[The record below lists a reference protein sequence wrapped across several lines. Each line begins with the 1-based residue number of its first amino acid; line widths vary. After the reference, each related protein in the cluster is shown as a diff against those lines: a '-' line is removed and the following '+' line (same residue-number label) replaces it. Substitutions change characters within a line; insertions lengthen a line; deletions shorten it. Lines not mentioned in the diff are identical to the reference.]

1 LDFEIWILDLFCKA
15 KAMDYLTYLKKL
27 LDVVVQEEASDL
39 DISVGHVPNIRI
51 TSQLTPLSQEKIILS
66 KDSEGLAF
74 SLLSAVQREK
84 FLAEKEIDFSYQY
97 EDKGRFRINIFFQR
111 GSISLALRFIPSK
124 IRTIEELNLP
134 PILHDFVSRPQGL
147 VLVTGATSQG
157 KSTSLAA
164 MIDEINHTR
173 SVHIITIED
182 PIEYT
187 YPIDRAI
194 IDQREVIIDTLNFNN
209 ALRASLRQNPDVIMV
224 GEMRDLETITTTIT
238 AAETGHLVFAT
249 LHTNSAAQTI
259 HRIVD
264 VFPAEQQ
271 DQIKFQLSS
280 SLLGIVSQRLVPRIK
295 GGLIPVCEVLICN
308 NAISNLI
315 RENRVHE
322 IPAVIETSAKEG
334 MISFNRAMVD
344 LVRKKE
350 ISLKNAM
357 DYAIDPSEVRDLLR

>member
-1 LDFEIWILDLFCKA
+1 ME
-15 KAMDYLTYLKKL
+15 YLQYLQKL
-27 LDVVVQEEASDL
+27 LDVVVSHEASDL
-39 DISVGHVPNIRI
+39 DISVGHAPNIRI
-51 TSQLTPLSQEKIILS
+51 TGQLVPLSQEKVIS
-66 KDSEGLAF
+66 AKDSEGLAF
-74 SLLSAVQREK
+74 SIMSEIQRKK
-84 FLAEKEIDFSYQY
+84 FLEEKEIDFSYQH

-111 GSISLALRFIPSK
+111 GTISLALRFIPSR

-134 PILHDFVSRPQGL
+134 PILHDFAARPQGL

-157 KSTSLAA
+157 KSTTLAA

-173 SVHIITIED
+173 SVHIITVED

-209 ALRASLRQNPDVIMV
+209 ALRSSLRQNPDVIMV
-224 GEMRDLETITTTIT
+224 GEMRDLETISTTIT

-271 DQIKFQLSS
+271 GQIRFQLSS
-280 SLLGIVSQRLVPRIK
+280 SLLGIVSQRLIPRIK
-295 GGLIPVCEVLICN
+295 GGFIPVCEVLICN
-308 NAISNLI
+308 NAVSTLI
-315 RENRVHE
+315 RENKVHE

-334 MISFNRAMVD
+334 MISLSRAMVD

-350 ISLKNAM
+350 ISLKNAT
-357 DYAIDPSEVRDLLR
+357 DYAQDPGEIRNLLR

>member
-1 LDFEIWILDLFCKA
+1 
-15 KAMDYLTYLKKL
+15 MDYLTYLKKL
-27 LDVVVQEEASDL
+27 LEIAVREQASDL
-39 DISVGHVPNIRI
+39 DISVGHYPNIRV
-51 TSQLTPLSQEKIILS
+51 TGQLIPLSQENKITD
-66 KDSEGLAF
+66 KDAEGLAF
-74 SLLSAVQREK
+74 AIMSEEQKKRFLVQKELDLSY
-84 FLAEKEIDFSYQY
+84 DF
-97 EDKGRFRINIFFQR
+97 EGKGRFRVNIFYQR
-111 GSISLALRFIPSK
+111 GFISLALRFVPTK

-134 PILHDFVSRPQGL
+134 PILHDFAGRPQGL

-157 KSTSLAA
+157 KSTTLAA

-173 SVHIITIED
+173 PVHIITIED

-194 IDQREVIIDTLNFNN
+194 IDQREVSIDTLTFAN

-249 LHTNSAAQTI
+249 LHTNSASQTI

-271 DQIKFQLSS
+271 DQIRFQLAS
-280 SLLGIVSQRLVPRIK
+280 SLLGIVSQRLIPAIK
-295 GGLIPVCEVLICN
+295 GGFIPVCEVMICN
-308 NAISNLI
+308 NAVSTLI
-315 RENRVHE
+315 RENKTHE

-334 MISFNRAMVD
+334 MISLNRAMVD

-350 ISLKNAM
+350 ISLQNAI
-357 DYAIDPSEVRDLLR
+357 DYSLDPSEIRNLLR

>member
-1 LDFEIWILDLFCKA
+1 MEYKP
-15 KAMDYLTYLKKL
+15 YLKKL
-27 LDVVVQEEASDL
+27 LDIAIKEEASDL

-51 TSQLTPLSQEKIILS
+51 TGQLVPLSQEKPILN

-74 SLLSAVQREK
+74 AMMTDEQRKK
-84 FLAEKEIDFSYQY
+84 FLAEKEIDFSYQH
-97 EDKGRFRINIFFQR
+97 EDKGRFRVNIFFQR
-111 GSISLALRFIPSK
+111 GTISLALRFVPSK

-134 PILHDFVSRPQGL
+134 PILHDFVTRNQGL

-157 KSTSLAA
+157 KSTTLAA

-173 SVHIITIED
+173 SVHVITIED

-187 YPIDRAI
+187 YPVDRAI
-194 IDQREVIIDTLNFNN
+194 IEQREVGIDTLNFNS

-224 GEMRDLETITTTIT
+224 GEMRDLETIATTIT

-249 LHTNSAAQTI
+249 LHTNSASQTI

-264 VFPAEQQ
+264 VFPSEQQ
-271 DQIKFQLSS
+271 GQIRFQLAS
-280 SLLGIVSQRLVPRIK
+280 SLLGIVSQRLIPRIK
-295 GGLIPVCEVLICN
+295 GGFIPVCEVLICN

-315 RENRVHE
+315 RENKVHE
-322 IPAVIETSAKEG
+322 VPAVIETSAKEG
-334 MISFNRAMVD
+334 MISANRAIVD

-350 ISLKNAM
+350 ISLKNAI
-357 DYAIDPSEVRDLLR
+357 DYALDPNEVRSLLR

>member
-1 LDFEIWILDLFCKA
+1 
-15 KAMDYLTYLKKL
+15 MDYLQYLKKL
-27 LDVVVQEEASDL
+27 LDMVVKEEASDL
-39 DISVGHVPNIRI
+39 DISVGHAPNIRI
-51 TSQLTPLSQEKIILS
+51 TGQLIPLSREEIIS
-66 KDSEGLAF
+66 PKDSEGLAF
-74 SLLSAVQREK
+74 SIMSELQRKK
-84 FLAEKEIDFSYQY
+84 FLEEKEVDLSYQY
-97 EDKGRFRINIFFQR
+97 ENKGRFRVNIFFQR
-111 GSISLALRFIPSK
+111 GSISLALRFIPSR

-134 PILHDFVSRPQGL
+134 PILHDFISRPQGL
-147 VLVTGATSQG
+147 ILVTGATSQG
-157 KSTSLAA
+157 KSTTLAA

-173 SVHIITIED
+173 AVHIITVED

-194 IDQREVIIDTLNFNN
+194 VDQREVAIDALSFNS
-209 ALRASLRQNPDVIMV
+209 ALRASFRQNPDVIMV
-224 GEMRDLETITTTIT
+224 GEMRDLETIATTIT

-280 SLLGIVSQRLVPRIK
+280 SLLSIISQRLIPRIK
-295 GGLIPVCEVLICN
+295 GGFIPVCEVLICN
-308 NAISNLI
+308 NAVSNLI
-315 RENRVHE
+315 RENKIHE

-334 MISFNRAMVD
+334 MISLNRAMVD

-357 DYAIDPSEVRDLLR
+357 DYALDPSEVRNLLR

>member
-1 LDFEIWILDLFCKA
+1 
-15 KAMDYLTYLKKL
+15 MDYLIYLKKL
-27 LDVVVQEEASDL
+27 LDILVKEEASDL
-39 DISVGHVPNIRI
+39 DISVGHAPNIRI
-51 TSQLTPLSQEKIILS
+51 TGQLIPLSQEKVITA
-66 KDSEGLAF
+66 KDSEGIAF
-74 SLLSAVQREK
+74 SILSEAQRKK
-84 FLAEKEIDFSYQY
+84 FLEEKEIDFSYQH
-97 EDKGRFRINIFFQR
+97 EEKGRFRINIFFQR
-111 GSISLALRFIPSK
+111 GSISLALRFIPSR

-134 PILHDFVSRPQGL
+134 PVLHDFTSRPQGL

-157 KSTSLAA
+157 KSTTLAA
-164 MIDEINHTR
+164 MIDEINHTKA
-173 SVHIITIED
+173 VHIITIED

-194 IDQREVIIDTLNFNN
+194 IDQREVVIDTLNFNN

-224 GEMRDLETITTTIT
+224 GEMRDLETIATTIT

-271 DQIKFQLSS
+271 DQIRFQLSS
-280 SLLGIVSQRLVPRIK
+280 SLLGIVSQRLIPRIK
-295 GGLIPVCEVLICN
+295 GGFIPVCEVLICN
-308 NAISNLI
+308 NAVSNLI
-315 RENRVHE
+315 RENKIHE

-334 MISFNRAMVD
+334 MISSNRAMVD

-357 DYAIDPSEVRDLLR
+357 DYATDPSEIRNLLR

>member
-1 LDFEIWILDLFCKA
+1 ME
-15 KAMDYLTYLKKL
+15 YLSYLKKL
-27 LDVVVQEEASDL
+27 LDITVQQEASDL

-51 TSQLTPLSQEKIILS
+51 TGQLVPLSQEKIIAP
-66 KDSEGLAF
+66 KDSEGIAF
-74 SLLSAVQREK
+74 SLLSEIQKKK
-84 FLAEKEIDFSYQY
+84 FLEEKEIDFSYQH
-97 EDKGRFRINIFFQR
+97 EDKGRFRINMYFQR
-111 GSISLALRFIPSK
+111 GTISLALRFIPSK
-124 IRTIEELNLP
+124 IRTIEELSLP
-134 PILHDFVSRPQGL
+134 PILHDFTSRPQGL

-157 KSTSLAA
+157 KSTTLAA

-173 SVHIITIED
+173 SVHIITVED

-187 YPIDRAI
+187 YPISRAM
-194 IDQREVIIDTLNFNN
+194 IDQREVMIDTLNFNN
-209 ALRASLRQNPDVIMV
+209 ALRSSLRQNPDVIMV
-224 GEMRDLETITTTIT
+224 GEMRDLETIGTTIT

-249 LHTNSAAQTI
+249 LHTNSASQTI

-271 DQIKFQLSS
+271 GQIRFQLSS
-280 SLLGIVSQRLVPRIK
+280 SLLGIISQRLIPRIK
-295 GGLIPVCEVLICN
+295 GGFIPVCEVMLCN

-315 RENRVHE
+315 RENKIHE

-334 MISFNRAMVD
+334 MISFSRAMVD

-357 DYAIDPSEVRDLLR
+357 DYSVNADEIRNLLR

>member
-1 LDFEIWILDLFCKA
+1 
-15 KAMDYLTYLKKL
+15 MDYLNYLKKL
-27 LDVVVQEEASDL
+27 LDILVQEEASDL
-39 DISVGHVPNIRI
+39 DISVGHAPNIRV
-51 TSQLTPLSQEKIILS
+51 TGQLVPLSQEPIITP
-66 KDSEGLAF
+66 KDSEGIAF
-74 SLLSAVQREK
+74 SMLSEAQRKK
-84 FLAEKEIDFSYQY
+84 FLEEKEFDFSYQHG
-97 EDKGRFRINIFFQR
+97 DKGRFRANVFFQR
-111 GSISLALRFIPSK
+111 GSISLALRFIPTK

-134 PILHDFVSRPQGL
+134 SVIHDFTSRKQGL

-157 KSTSLAA
+157 KSTTLAA

-173 SVHIITIED
+173 AVHIITVED

-194 IDQREVIIDTLNFNN
+194 IDQREVAIDTLNFNN

-224 GEMRDLETITTTIT
+224 GEMRDLETIAITIT

-249 LHTNSAAQTI
+249 LHTNSASQTI

-271 DQIKFQLSS
+271 DQMRFQLSS
-280 SLLGIVSQRLVPRIK
+280 SLLGIISERLIPRIK
-295 GGLIPVCEVLICN
+295 GGFIPVCEVLLCN
-308 NAISNLI
+308 NAVSNLI
-315 RENRVHE
+315 RENKIHE

-334 MISFNRAMVD
+334 MISLNRAMAD

-357 DYAIDPSEVRDLLR
+357 DYATDPSEVRNLLR

>member
-1 LDFEIWILDLFCKA
+1 ME
-15 KAMDYLTYLKKL
+15 YLNYLKKL
-27 LDVVVQEEASDL
+27 LDIVVQEEASDL

-51 TSQLTPLSQEKIILS
+51 TGQLVPLNKEKVITP

-74 SLLSAVQREK
+74 SMLSEVQQKK
-84 FLAEKEIDFSYQY
+84 FLEEKEIDFSYQH

-111 GSISLALRFIPSK
+111 GTISLALRFIPSK

-134 PILHDFVSRPQGL
+134 PILHDFLDRPQGL

-157 KSTSLAA
+157 KSTTLAA

-194 IDQREVIIDTLNFNN
+194 VDQREVLTDTLNFDNS
-209 ALRASLRQNPDVIMV
+209 LRATLRQNPDVIMV
-224 GEMRDLETITTTIT
+224 GEMRDLETIATTIT

-271 DQIKFQLSS
+271 SQIRFQLSS
-280 SLLGIVSQRLVPRIK
+280 SLLGIISQRLVPRIK
-295 GGLIPVCEVLICN
+295 GGFIPVCEVMISN
-308 NAISNLI
+308 NAIANLI
-315 RENRVHE
+315 RENKIHE

-334 MISFNRAMVD
+334 MISSNRAMVD

-350 ISLKNAM
+350 ISLKNAV
-357 DYAIDPSEVRDLLR
+357 DYALDPAEIRNLLR

>member
-1 LDFEIWILDLFCKA
+1 ME
-15 KAMDYLTYLKKL
+15 YLQYLKKL
-27 LDVVVQEEASDL
+27 LDTVVDQEASDL

-51 TSQLTPLSQEKIILS
+51 TGQLVPLSQEKEIEP

-74 SLLSAVQREK
+74 CVMSELQRKK
-84 FLAEKEIDFSYQY
+84 FLEEKEIDLSYQH
-97 EDKGRFRINIFFQR
+97 EDKGRFRINVFFQR
-111 GSISLALRFIPSK
+111 GSISLAARFIPSK
-124 IRTIEELNLP
+124 IRTIEELSLP
-134 PILHDFVSRPQGL
+134 PILHDLSGRPQGL

-157 KSTSLAA
+157 KSTTLAA
-164 MIDEINHTR
+164 MVDEINHTK

-194 IDQREVIIDTLNFNN
+194 VDQREVIIDTLNFNN

-224 GEMRDLETITTTIT
+224 GEMRDLETISTTIT

-271 DQIKFQLSS
+271 GQIRFQLSS
-280 SLLGIVSQRLVPRIK
+280 SLSGIVSQRLIPRIK
-295 GGLIPVCEVLICN
+295 GGFIPVCEVMICN
-308 NAISNLI
+308 NAIATLI
-315 RENRVHE
+315 RENKIHE

-334 MISFNRAMVD
+334 MISYSRAMVD
-344 LVRKKE
+344 LVRRKE
-350 ISLKNAM
+350 ISLKNAT
-357 DYAIDPSEVRDLLR
+357 DYALDPNEVKNLLR

>member
-1 LDFEIWILDLFCKA
+1 
-15 KAMDYLTYLKKL
+15 MDYLQYLKKL
-27 LDVVVQEEASDL
+27 LDIVVQQEASDL

-51 TSQLTPLSQEKIILS
+51 TGQLVPLSQEKIILA

-74 SLLSAVQREK
+74 SMLSEIQKKKLLE
-84 FLAEKEIDFSYQY
+84 EKEVDFSYQH
-97 EDKGRFRINIFFQR
+97 EDKGRFRINIFYQR
-111 GSISLALRFIPSK
+111 GTISLALRFIPSK

-134 PILHDFVSRPQGL
+134 PILHDFTSRPQGL

-157 KSTSLAA
+157 KSTTLAA
-164 MIDEINHTR
+164 MLDEINHTR
-173 SVHIITIED
+173 SVHIITVED

-194 IDQREVIIDTLNFNN
+194 VDQREVGIDTLNFNN
-209 ALRASLRQNPDVIMV
+209 ALRSSLRQNPDVIMV
-224 GEMRDLETITTTIT
+224 GEMRDLETISTTIT

-264 VFPAEQQ
+264 VFPPEQQ
-271 DQIKFQLSS
+271 AQIRFQLSS

-295 GGLIPVCEVLICN
+295 GGFIPVCEVMICN

-315 RENRVHE
+315 RENKVHE
-322 IPAVIETSAKEG
+322 IPAIIETSVKEG
-334 MISFNRAMVD
+334 MISVNRAMVD

-350 ISLKNAM
+350 VSLKNAM
-357 DYAIDPSEVRDLLR
+357 DFSVDPSEIRNLLR

>member
-1 LDFEIWILDLFCKA
+1 
-15 KAMDYLTYLKKL
+15 MDYLTYLKKL
-27 LDVVVQEEASDL
+27 LDVVVKEEASDL
-39 DISVGHVPNIRI
+39 DISVGHAPNIRI
-51 TSQLTPLSQEKIILS
+51 TGQLVPLSQEKAILP

-74 SLLSAVQREK
+74 AMLSELQRKK
-84 FLAEKEIDFSYQY
+84 FLEEKEIDFSYQY
-97 EDKGRFRINIFFQR
+97 EERGRFRVNIFFQR
-111 GSISLALRFIPSK
+111 GSISLALRFIPAK

-134 PILHDFVSRPQGL
+134 SVLHDFTNRPQGL
-147 VLVTGATSQG
+147 ILVTGATSQG
-157 KSTSLAA
+157 KSTTLAA

-173 SVHIITIED
+173 SVHIITVED

-187 YPIDRAI
+187 YPVDRAI
-194 IDQREVIIDTLNFNN
+194 IDQREVMTDTLNFNN
-209 ALRASLRQNPDVIMV
+209 ALRATLRQNPDVIMV
-224 GEMRDLETITTTIT
+224 GEMRDLETIATTIT

-271 DQIKFQLSS
+271 GQIRFQLSS
-280 SLLGIVSQRLVPRIK
+280 SLSGIISQRLIPRIK
-295 GGLIPVCEVLICN
+295 GGFIPVSEVLICN
-308 NAISNLI
+308 NAVANLI
-315 RENRVHE
+315 RENKIHE

-334 MISFNRAMVD
+334 MISLNRNMVD

-357 DYAIDPSEVRDLLR
+357 DYSLNPSEIRNLLR